1 MTVIKVGS
9 KFFRPEAVS
18 CWYVYTTQTGQRGT
32 EWLRVICGLESLD
45 FKGEEKDA
53 VAWFLAN
60 SITQLLDLPELFKK
74 RHELEEA
81 AKAKAPV
88 IPSPSTSM
96 DIEGLTEEQLR
107 GQVREHLAKNMSA
120 PPTEKQVAEVV
131 TKLKAMRFEII
142 QGGGG
147 KMK

>member
-1 MTVIKVGS
+1 VTVIKVGS

-18 CWYVYTTQTGQRGT
+18 CWYVYTSGTGPKAT

-45 FKGEEKDA
+45 FRGEEKDA

-60 SITQLLDLPELFKK
+60 GITQLLDLPELYKR

-81 AKAKAPV
+81 ARAKAPV
-88 IPSPSTSM
+88 SPIPPQTSM
-96 DIEGLTEEQLR
+96 DIDGLTEEQLR
-107 GQVREHLAKNMSA
+107 EQVREHLTKNMSA

-131 TKLKAMRFEII
+131 TKLKAMRFEALP
-142 QGGGG
+142 GG
-147 KMK
+147 KGK

>member
-18 CWYVYTTQTGQRGT
+18 CWYVYTSGAKNT
-32 EWLRVICGLESLD
+32 EFLRVICGLESLD
-45 FKGEEKDA
+45 FRGEEKDA

-81 AKAKAPV
+81 ARAKAPSSQV
-88 IPSPSTSM
+88 PLGTSV
-96 DIEGLTEEQLR
+96 DLEGLTEEQFR
-107 GQVREHLAKNMSA
+107 EQVRAKLAESMKAA
-120 PPTEKQVAEVV
+120 PSEAQVNEVV
-131 TKLKAMRFEII
+131 KQLKTMRMEVIP
-142 QGGGG
+142 GG
-147 KMK
+147 KKK